1 MKFAKN
7 ISILFFLPLLFMFF
21 NITTKAVK
29 NPFGLDVDI
38 ESDAIYFVNEDTN
51 TIIYE
56 KNKDLKIPC
65 SALAKMMTTI
75 LILESKECTENPKKF
90 LNKKITA
97 SPEIFDRLYL
107 KGASNANLR
116 KGETITV
123 KDALFATMIQSA
135 CDATMMLV
143 EMFCKQNTEEFVE
156 MMNKKAKE
164 LNMKSTNF
172 VDPDGLDTSSQQT
185 TAYDMYLLTKYCMKN
200 SLFKKIATTTTYE
213 IPPTN
218 IHQNPTKLIHTN
230 KMLSKFLGG
239 KNYDSR
245 VKGIK
250 TAKIDDKDNLVTM
263 AQEKSYNYTLIILGA
278 PKINNESVVYK
289 EAKSLYDWAFKN
301 LKLEIVAA
309 PGEKTVPNNIQV
321 NMSKNSAGIVLT
333 PKDQVTIL
341 IPSNVDKST
350 IYWDLSNLPKT
361 LDAPIKKGTEI
372 GEVKL
377 KLSDQE
383 IGRVTVAAA
392 KDVKADI
399 PAFISNM
406 IVKILTSIWFIL
418 SAIIVITVV
427 LWFFINNKFKP
438 KKIKKKN
445 VRKYKPFH

>member
-7 ISILFFLPLLFMFF
+7 ISILFFLLFFFIFF
-21 NITTKAVK
+21 NITTKSLR
-29 NPFGLDVDI
+29 NPFGIDIDI
-38 ESDAIYFVNEDTN
+38 ESDAIYFINEDTN
-51 TIIYE
+51 TIIFE

-75 LILESKECTENPKKF
+75 LILESKECKENPRKF
-90 LNKKITA
+90 LNRKITA

-123 KDALFATMIQSA
+123 KDALFATMLQSA
-135 CDATMMLV
+135 CEATMMLV
-143 EMFCKQNTEEFVE
+143 HMFVGQNTDAFVD

-164 LNMKSTNF
+164 LKMENTNF
-172 VDPDGLDTSSQQT
+172 VDPDGLDTTSQQT

-200 SLFKKIATTTTYE
+200 SLFRKIATTTTYE

-239 KNYDSR
+239 KYHDER

-250 TAKIDDKDNLVTM
+250 TAKIDGKDNLVTV
-263 AQEKSYNYTLIILGA
+263 AQDKSYNYTLIILGA

-289 EAKSLYDWAFKN
+289 EAKSLYNWAFKN

-309 PGEKTVPNNIQV
+309 PGEKTIPNNIQV

-333 PKDQVTIL
+333 PKEQVTIL

-350 IYWDLSNLPKT
+350 IYWDLSDLPKT

-383 IGRVTVAAA
+383 IGKVTVAAA
-392 KDVKADI
+392 QDVKADI
-399 PAFISNM
+399 FSFISSM
-406 IVKILTSIWFIL
+406 VIRILTSVWFIL
-418 SAIIVITVV
+418 SAIIITAIVV
-427 LWFFINNKFKP
+427 WLFINNKFKP
-438 KKIKKKN
+438 KKKKN
-445 VRKYKPFH
+445 KNIKRYKPFH